1 MINESNA
8 QNRAPAT
15 APSRGQERAK
25 SSGVDKIRVLI
36 ADDHVTVTAGLASII
51 GLQPDMRVIAEA
63 ANGRDAVD
71 LWRKHRPDVALL
83 DLRMP
88 VLDGVGA
95 IEQIHQE
102 DASARVIVLTTY
114 DTDNEIYRAIKA
126 GAKGYVLKDAR
137 RDELLD
143 CIRRVSRGETCIP
156 LSLVEKLAAGV
167 SSETLTGRELD
178 VLTLLARGK
187 LANFDVAAS
196 GGQNGVRWM
205 EIAAVAQKVKVGS
218 LRVRQQGTYAPDG
231 NWRWMG
237 SVARDKVGNILV
249 GYSESCGT
257 TCSGGTP
264 MFPSIFVAG
273 RLPSDPLG
281 TLEPEV
287 LVVGGAGSQPD
298 TSNRWGDYS
307 SMRIDQDGCTFWY
320 TTEYYKVTQSF
331 DWSTQIASAKFANC
345 Q

>member
-1 MINESNA
+1 MITESKP

-95 IEQIHQE
+95 IEQIRQE

-137 RDELLD
+137 REELLD

-187 LANFDVAAS
+187 SNKEIGANLYIS
-196 GGQNGVRWM
+196 
-205 EIAAVAQKVKVGS
+205 ETTVKAH
-218 LRVRQQGTYAPDG
+218 LR
-231 NWRWMG
+231 
-237 SVARDKVGNILV
+237 
-249 GYSESCGT
+249 
-257 TCSGGTP
+257 
-264 MFPSIFVAG
+264 SIFTK
-273 RLPSDPLG
+273 LN
-281 TLEPEV
+281 V
-287 LVVGGAGSQPD
+287 LS
-298 TSNRWGDYS
+298 R
-307 SMRIDQDGCTFWY
+307 
-320 TTEYYKVTQSF
+320 TEA
-331 DWSTQIASAKFANC
+331 IATASRRGLV
-345 Q
+345 QL